1 MDGEEK
7 NVFRKSYSKL
17 RKSLE
22 PGSVAAE
29 LYSKQILTD
38 EQYHKL
44 PSLSTDGEKNDH
56 ILKCVQACGKSDIF
70 DIFVQCIKDADPAMD
85 YLAGELMAGE
95 FILFSLS
102 FPSSSYFI

>member
-7 NVFRKSYSKL
+7 KVFRKSYSKL

-29 LYSKQILTD
+29 LYSMQILTD

-56 ILKCVQACGKSDIF
+56 ILRCVQTCGKPGIF
-70 DIFVQCIKDADPAMD
+70 DIFVQCIKDADPAME
-85 YLAGELMAGE
+85 YLAEELIAGE
-95 FILFSLS
+95 FILFSPPIPP
-102 FPSSSYFI
+102 FSYFI